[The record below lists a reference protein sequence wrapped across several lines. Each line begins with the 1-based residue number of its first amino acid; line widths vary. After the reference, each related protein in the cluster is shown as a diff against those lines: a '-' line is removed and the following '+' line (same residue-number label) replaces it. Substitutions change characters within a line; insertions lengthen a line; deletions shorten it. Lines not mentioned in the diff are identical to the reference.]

1 MKPVLYTDEEYQ
13 EILQYLNQLTAEL
26 EQLPYPTAKE
36 LSTTTLQYFDLVHR
50 EALARLMG
58 AIQQKHPDLLEDIQ
72 QDTTLR
78 TMFGLYDL
86 LQVPTPIEEK
96 VPQKR
101 MGFVP
106 VESVGLITPIMEMH
120 WVEAGQVKDIEAG
133 KLYPKEVAQENV
145 LVCKIDEKIY
155 ALKNACLD
163 SVLPMQFGTIEGTQ
177 LICPWHG
184 CRYDIPTGS
193 SKDHPNALLETY
205 RIAID
210 RTGNFKIGIKREK
223 SSNGV

>member
-13 EILQYLNQLTAEL
+13 EILQYLNQLTSEL

-58 AIQQKHPDLLEDIQ
+58 VIQQKHPELLKTIQ
-72 QDTTLR
+72 QDMALR

-86 LQVPTPIEEK
+86 LEIETSKQEK
-96 VPQKR
+96 KPQKR

-106 VESVGLITPIMEMH
+106 IESVGLLSPIMETH
-120 WVEAGQVKDIEAG
+120 WVDAGNEKDIEAG
-133 KLYPKEVAQENV
+133 KLYPKEIAQENV
-145 LVCKIDEKIY
+145 LVCRIGEKIY

-163 SVLPMQFGTIEGTQ
+163 SVLPMQFGTIEGTL

-184 CRYDIPTGS
+184 CRYDIPTGT
-193 SKDHPNALLETY
+193 SKDHPDAILETY

-210 RTGNFKIGIKREK
+210 RTGDFKIGIKREK